1 MAPED
6 VLRVSGLTRHFGA
19 VRASD
24 GVDLDVRA
32 GELHAIIGPNGAGKS
47 TLIGQLAGE
56 IRPDAG
62 RIEFD
67 GRDITALPVDA
78 RARAGLARSFQVTSI
93 FPGFSVRDNAALAA
107 QAHAGH
113 SFRFWRRA
121 RDEAGLNERAM
132 GVLERVGLADR
143 AGTLAG
149 ELSHGAQ
156 RQLELAM
163 VLAGRPRL
171 LLLDE
176 PMAGLG
182 PEEVDRLSALL
193 DALRAEVTIV
203 LVEHDMDVVFSLSD
217 RITVLIFGRNIV
229 TGPPAQ
235 IRASD
240 EVRAAYLGDAA

>member
-1 MAPED
+1 MTEALLC
-6 VLRVSGLTRHFGA
+6 VRGLTRAFGA

-24 GVDLDVRA
+24 ALDLDVRA
-32 GELHAIIGPNGAGKS
+32 GELHAVIGPNGAGKS
-47 TLIGQLAGE
+47 TLIGQLTGE

-62 RIEFD
+62 SIRFD
-67 GRDITALPVDA
+67 GLELRHVPVHQ
-78 RARAGLARSFQVTSI
+78 RARLGVARSFQVTSV
-93 FPGFSVRDNAALAA
+93 FPGLSALDNVALAV

-113 SFRFWRRA
+113 SFRFWRPVSR
-121 RDEAGLNERAM
+121 EAALVERAQAE
-132 GVLERVGLADR
+132 LARVGLAGRADVR
-143 AGTLAG
+143 AGTLAHG
-149 ELSHGAQ
+149 EQ

-182 PEEVDRLSALL
+182 SEEVQRLSDLL
-193 DALRAEVTIV
+193 QSLKRTLTIV

-229 TGPPAQ
+229 TGPPET

-240 EVRAAYLGDAA
+240 EVRRAYLGTAA

>member
-1 MAPED
+1 MAEALLE
-6 VLRVSGLTRHFGA
+6 VRGLTRTFGA
-19 VRASD
+19 VRAND
-24 GVDLDVRA
+24 ALDLGVHA
-32 GELHAIIGPNGAGKS
+32 GELHAVIGPNGAGKS

-62 RIEFD
+62 SIRFD
-67 GRDITALPVDA
+67 GRELGPMPIDQ
-78 RARAGLARSFQVTSI
+78 RARLGLARSFQVTSV
-93 FPGFSVRDNAALAA
+93 FPGFTALENVALAV

-113 SFRFWRRA
+113 SFRFWQPLWRETALVQRA
-121 RDEAGLNERAM
+121 RAELA
-132 GVLERVGLADR
+132 RVGLTNRADVP
-143 AGTLAG
+143 AGTLAHG
-149 ELSHGAQ
+149 EQ

-182 PEEVDRLSALL
+182 SEEVERLSELL
-193 DALRAEVTIV
+193 KSLKQSLTIV

-229 TGPPAQ
+229 TGPPEKIQ
-235 IRASD
+235 ASD
-240 EVRAAYLGDAA
+240 EVRRAYLGNTA

>member
-1 MAPED
+1 MAKALLS
-6 VLRVSGLTRHFGA
+6 VRGLTRTFGA
-19 VRASD
+19 VRACD
-24 GVDLDVRA
+24 ALDFDVTA
-32 GELHAIIGPNGAGKS
+32 GELHAVIGPNGAGKS

-62 RIEFD
+62 SIRFD
-67 GRDITALPVDA
+67 GRELRHLSTDQ
-78 RARAGLARSFQVTSI
+78 RARLGLARSFQVTSV
-93 FPGFSVRDNAALAA
+93 FPGFTALENVALAV

-113 SFRFWRRA
+113 SFHFFRPAWREAALVDRA
-121 RDEAGLNERAM
+121 RSELA
-132 GVLERVGLADR
+132 RVGLARR
-143 AGTLAG
+143 AAAPAGALAHG
-149 ELSHGAQ
+149 EQ

-163 VLAGRPRL
+163 VLAGQPRL

-182 PEEVDRLSALL
+182 SEEVQRVSDLL
-193 DALRAEVTIV
+193 ESLKRKLTIV

-229 TGPPAQ
+229 TGPPET

-240 EVRAAYLGDAA
+240 EVRRAYLGDAA

>member
-1 MAPED
+1 MTETLLH
-6 VLRVSGLTRHFGA
+6 VRGLTRTFGA

-24 GVDLDVRA
+24 ALDLEVRS

-47 TLIGQLAGE
+47 TLIGQLSGE
-56 IRPDAG
+56 IRPDSG
-62 RIEFD
+62 SIRFD
-67 GRDITALPVDA
+67 GRELGQMPVYR
-78 RARAGLARSFQVTSI
+78 RAQLGIARSFQVTSV
-93 FPGFSVRDNAALAA
+93 FPGFTALENVTLAV

-113 SFRFWRRA
+113 SFRFWRPVHRETA
-121 RDEAGLNERAM
+121 LVERAHSE
-132 GVLERVGLADR
+132 LERVGLDHR
-143 AGTLAG
+143 AQVPAGILAHG
-149 ELSHGAQ
+149 EQ

-182 PEEVDRLSALL
+182 SEEVQGLTDLL
-193 DALRAEVTIV
+193 RSLKQTLTIV

-229 TGPPAQ
+229 TGTPQ
-235 IRASD
+235 TIRASD
-240 EVRAAYLGDAA
+240 KVRRAYLGTAA